1 MSRMKAMFTLSIFVL
16 VLLIGQ
22 RLVRG
27 GEPADIRLVKMACGI
42 ARDKDGKWEIE
53 NLDLLFPDVKWWD
66 FRSSE
71 SQSLL
76 DVRNHIAD
84 EVIPATRAA
93 QMSQTWRPL
102 ADAKVELMNSLY
114 YAYLVQSSNPNSD
127 VLYEMLPKINLLRLK
142 SDLECAA
149 LRDDLN
155 S

>member
-1 MSRMKAMFTLSIFVL
+1 LRFKRIISFVVVLFVL
-16 VLLIGQ
+16 FIGQ

-27 GEPADIRLVKMACGI
+27 GEPADIRLVKTACGI
-42 ARDKDGKWEIE
+42 AKDKDGKWEIE
-53 NLDLLFPDVKWWD
+53 NLDLLFPDFKWWD
-66 FRSSE
+66 IRSSE

-93 QMSQTWRPL
+93 QISQTWRPL

-114 YAYLVQSSNPNSD
+114 YAYLVQSGNPNSD
-127 VLYEMLPKINLLRLK
+127 VLYELLPKINLLRLK

-149 LRDDLN
+149 LSDELN

>member
-1 MSRMKAMFTLSIFVL
+1 MFTLSIFVL

-27 GEPADIRLVKMACGI
+27 GEPADIRLAKMACGI
-42 ARDKDGKWEIE
+42 AKDKDGKWEIE

-66 FRSSE
+66 IGSSE

-76 DVRNHIAD
+76 DARNHIAG

-93 QMSQTWRPL
+93 QFNQTWRPL
-102 ADAKVELMNSLY
+102 ADAKVELMNNLY
-114 YAYLVQSSNPNSD
+114 YAFLMQQGNPNQ
-127 VLYEMLPKINLLRLK
+127 VGLYELLPRINLSRLK

-149 LRDDLN
+149 LRDELN